1 MPGLFSQG
9 SRDWVFFCFRIWGG
23 RHVILNYFLKKKS
36 QTMPL
41 LYCTVLDHCGSRK
54 NWANGF
60 VDQKTEFST
69 HCLTKT
75 LRKYHKKLDKLIYS
89 LKKPKKTVPKLE
101 INPKQ
106 KILPRSNMFFLA
118 ISR

>member
-1 MPGLFSQG
+1 M
-9 SRDWVFFCFRIWGG
+9 
-23 RHVILNYFLKKKS
+23 H
-36 QTMPL
+36 L
-41 LYCTVLDHCGSRK
+41 LYCPVLDHCGSRK

-60 VDQKTEFST
+60 FDQKTEFST

-75 LRKYHKKLDKLIYS
+75 LRKHYKKLDKLIYS
-89 LKKPKKTVPKLE
+89 HKKPKKTIPKLE

-106 KILPRSNMFFLA
+106 KILPRSYMFFLA